1 MQSCPAA
8 FLGSWA
14 GWLHSRGREAGYLA
28 EGACACAWGSA
39 SPLGRPR
46 GQEWDSECLCGCSA
60 SLMAVQGGSPP
71 PELPLLLAAT
81 TQSWE
86 SLGLSFWALF

>member
-1 MQSCPAA
+1 MLC
-8 FLGSWA
+8 LGLCFSFGKA
-14 GWLHSRGREAGYLA
+14 
-28 EGACACAWGSA
+28 
-39 SPLGRPR
+39 R
-46 GQEWDSECLCGCSA
+46 GQERDSECLCGCSA

-81 TQSWE
+81 AQSWE